1 MLGPAEPQML
11 IADRFLIVYQV
22 GSGGDGL
29 VYKAFDLQT
38 QKHVALKF
46 LHGQNLPLHHQ
57 CPLLR
62 EAQYLKALNHPG
74 IVSYVAHG
82 QTPAGTSYLALDW
95 LDGESLASRLVSG
108 PLAIAECVLLA
119 KTIAQPLAAVH
130 ALGIVH
136 CDLKPHNLFLRD
148 ALIAK
153 VTLIDFGA
161 ARDQASAQSASSPLA
176 ELHGT
181 AGYLAPEM
189 TRGVTAV
196 APATDIFSLGCIL
209 YECLTGVAPFISANI
224 TATLAKILFA
234 EVTPARELRSEI
246 PEALESLILRMLAKD
261 PQRRPA
267 DAQVL
272 LQELAA
278 LAEVTAQ
285 NLPPPQRAVITGG
298 EERLVTV
305 IVSKQPTLNGELAV
319 SPGMTGEKPRLLA
332 IHAALSGLGAQIEQL
347 ADRSLVIAFPYAA
360 ASASL
365 DMAERAVRSGL
376 LLKAQWPEAVVAV
389 ATGRGRFPQK
399 TPMSEAVE
407 RAARLPASAAENTYV
422 LTDELT
428 SRLVG
433 THLDIRPLAEGVFAV
448 YGESDEVDRSRP
460 LLGQPTPCVGREP
473 ELALLE
479 ETLRTCMTQK
489 VARAVIVT
497 GPPGGGKSRLRHEFW
512 RRTSAQVPN
521 LTALFLRGDQ
531 MRAGSPFAVIGQALR
546 RLFALS
552 EGDPLASNRSKILS
566 YLAACGLGSETQR
579 VAELL
584 GEVCGTPFPQSTRLL
599 TARHEPRVMM
609 IQVSQAWVDLLWA
622 QCAHKPT
629 LLTLEDLHHADAMSV
644 ALIGT
649 ALRELAEMPLM
660 VLALGRPEIAEIYP
674 QLWLDREPQ
683 QVRLGTL
690 SRKACERLAR
700 HVLGPQLRSEVI
712 ARIVEQSGGNGLCLE
727 ELIRAVAEHKRD
739 DIPHTIL
746 LLLQT
751 RLLRLPAEQRRI
763 LRAASLFGE
772 IFWRGGISA
781 MLGPDYR
788 AAALDETLSALT
800 DQELIERQPE
810 SRFPHEQ
817 EFRFRHSLVRE
828 AALSLLTEE
837 DRTLGHRLAASYLE
851 AAHERDPVIL
861 AKHFRSGGEPAKA
874 LPYYLAA
881 AEQALWGCDLEGAL
895 LLAEQALSCSPSGE
909 TLGTLRGVALAAHF
923 WHDDWAQAIAA
934 GTEALRLLRTGG
946 PAWCRAAA
954 IMLPITSLSGLY
966 AVYQTIATTL
976 TTFEPTPEACRAYL
990 QAASYVVIM
999 SSLTGQ
1005 SAMAAE
1011 FQERVQRHSA
1021 TLGVHDL
1028 AVVGNIK
1035 FSETVYARMLGRD
1048 PWQSYQLSV
1057 EGSLACRQA
1066 GDLRTLLFL
1075 TAYEAIGLAE
1085 LGDPEG
1091 AEPILQSAVTLATKL
1106 REPLLLTHVRVHIE
1120 QLQLIRGSRAD
1131 IEAACD
1137 SARQSAETVG
1147 INPLLRGQSL
1157 INLARAQLFLGQ
1169 LVDAET
1175 TARAAALI
1183 LAATPAHLT
1192 FLAVVLVGSLL
1203 AQGRLT
1209 EAAAEAKLGL
1219 SRIGQVGS
1227 GGYAEVAFLHTA
1239 ALALQASGA
1248 AAEAQ
1253 HILAQA
1259 RQQVLLRAACIPQP
1273 AWRERY
1279 LSQVAENQ
1287 QVLSLEL
1294 C

>member
-1 MLGPAEPQML
+1 ML
-11 IADRFLIVYQV
+11 IADRFMIAYQV
-22 GSGGDGL
+22 GGGGDGL

-38 QKHVALKF
+38 QKPVAIKILHAQGQPLLKKD
-46 LHGQNLPLHHQ
+46 PV
-57 CPLLR
+57 LR
-62 EAQYLKALNHPG
+62 EAQYLKALHHPG
-74 IVSYVAHG
+74 VVSYVAHG
-82 QTPAGTSYLALDW
+82 QTPAGTVYLALEW
-95 LDGESLASRLVSG
+95 LDGESLASRLLSG
-108 PLAIAECVLLA
+108 PLTVAECVRLA
-119 KTIAQPLAAVH
+119 TKIAEPLAAVH

-148 ALIAK
+148 NNLDE
-153 VTLIDFGA
+153 VTLIDFGV
-161 ARDQASAQSASSPLA
+161 ARDQVGAQDLSSPQA

-189 TRGVTAV
+189 TRGVAAV
-196 APATDIFSLGCIL
+196 VPATDIFSVGCIL
-209 YECLTGVAPFISANI
+209 YECLTGVPPFVSNNV
-224 TATLAKILFA
+224 TAILAKILLE
-234 EVTPARELRSEI
+234 EVTPARQLRPEV
-246 PEALESLILRMLAKD
+246 PEALESLVLRMLAKD
-261 PQRRPA
+261 PQRRPP
-267 DAQVL
+267 DARAL
-272 LQELAA
+272 LQELASLGEMA
-278 LAEVTAQ
+278 AAQ
-285 NLPPPQRAVITGG
+285 PLPVPARSVITSG

-305 IVSKQPTLNGELAV
+305 IVSTQPTVKGEAA
-319 SPGMTGEKPRLLA
+319 SSSDPTAEKLRLSA

-360 ASASL
+360 ASVSL
-365 DMAERAVRSGL
+365 DMAERALRSGL
-376 LLKAQWPEAVVAV
+376 LLKAQWPEALVAV

-399 TPMSEAVE
+399 MPMSEAVE
-407 RAARLPASAAENTYV
+407 RATRLLTAAADSAYV
-422 LTDELT
+422 LTDDLT
-428 SRLVG
+428 CRLVG
-433 THLDIRPLAEGVFAV
+433 THLDIRPLVDGVFAV

-460 LLGQPTPCVGREP
+460 LLGQPTPCVGRQP

-479 ETLRTCMTQK
+479 DTLVTCMTQK

-497 GPPGGGKSRLRHEFW
+497 GPAGAGKSRLRHEFW
-512 RRTSAQVPN
+512 RRTSAQGHN

-552 EGDPLASNRSKILS
+552 ESDSVASNRSKLLD

-584 GEVCGTPFPQSTRLL
+584 GEVCATPFPQSTRLL
-599 TARHEPRVMM
+599 TARHDPRLMM
-609 IQVSQAWVDLLWA
+609 TQVSQAWVDLLWA
-622 QCAHKPT
+622 QCAQKPT
-629 LLTLEDLHHADAMSV
+629 LLMLEDLHHADAMSV

-649 ALRELAEMPLM
+649 ALRELADMPLM
-660 VLALGRPEIAEIYP
+660 VLAMGRPEIAEIYP

-683 QVRLGTL
+683 LVRLGTL
-690 SRKACERLAR
+690 SRKACERLVR
-700 HVLGPQLRSEVI
+700 HVLGPQLPSDII

-727 ELIRAVAEHKRD
+727 ELIRAAAEHKRS
-739 DIPHTIL
+739 DIPHTVL
-746 LLLQT
+746 LMLQA
-751 RLLRLPAEQRRI
+751 RLLRLPAEQRRT

-772 IFWRGGISA
+772 VFWRGGIGA

-788 AAALDETLSALT
+788 TAALDETLSALVE
-800 DQELIERQPE
+800 QELIEWQPE

-837 DRTLGHRLAASYLE
+837 DRTLGHRIAGGFLE

-861 AKHFRSGGEPAKA
+861 AEHFRSGQEPAQA

-895 LLAEQALSCSPSGE
+895 LRTEQALACSPSGE
-909 TLGTLRGVALAAHF
+909 VLGALHGVALAAHF
-923 WHDDWAQAIAA
+923 WHDDWAQAISA
-934 GTEALRLLRTGG
+934 GTEALRLLSPGG

-966 AVYQTIATTL
+966 DAYQMIATTL
-976 TTFEPTPEACRAYL
+976 TTFDPTPEACRAYL

-1005 SAMAAE
+1005 SAMASE

-1021 TLGVHDL
+1021 ALATQDL

-1057 EGSLACRQA
+1057 EGSLACKQA

-1085 LGDPEG
+1085 LGDPAG
-1091 AEPILQSAVTLATKL
+1091 AEPILQTAVNLATEL
-1106 REPLLLTHVRVHIE
+1106 REPLLLTHVRIHIE
-1120 QLQLIRGSRAD
+1120 QLQLIRGTRAE

-1137 SARQSAETVG
+1137 SARHSGETAD

-1157 INLARAQLFLGQ
+1157 INLARAQLLLGQ
-1169 LVDAET
+1169 LAAAET
-1175 TARAAALI
+1175 TARAAAMI
-1183 LAATPAHLT
+1183 LASTPAHLT
-1192 FLAVVLVGSLL
+1192 FLAVVLVDSLL
-1203 AQGRLT
+1203 QQGRLA
-1209 EAAAEAKLGL
+1209 EAAAEARTGL
-1219 SRIGQVGS
+1219 SRIAQVGS
-1227 GGYAEVAFLHTA
+1227 GGYAEVAFLHQA
-1239 ALALQASGA
+1239 VLALHADGA
-1248 AAEAQ
+1248 TAEAQ
-1253 HILAQA
+1253 QVLAQA
-1259 RQQVLLRAACIPQP
+1259 RQQVLQRAACIAQP
-1273 AWRERY
+1273 AWRQRY

-1287 QVLSLEL
+1287 QVLNLVL
-1294 C
+1294 G